1 MIIAFIGV
9 PVFAQDFDLLT
20 ESHYLPKYF
29 VKNQANTILNWT
41 VVIILGNGSQY
52 LSRLYD
58 NLSTRI
64 NMKKYIGLF
73 TLNLLLLLTAAG
85 QKKVSELTLVYDAS
99 ISSGSKEPK
108 MADALDGATTTV
120 YLKGNMSRTEM
131 VSALFSSTTIHDS
144 KAGTAVILRE
154 VSGQKIL
161 IRMTADNWTEKNKR
175 YNGMTFTDTKETK
188 SIAGYNCTK
197 AEARLADGTTFSV
210 YYTTDIIP
218 ENKDYDSQFKNLN
231 GLPLEYELVQ
241 GKLTIKYTV
250 SKINLNPVPASK
262 FDIPKSGYRE
272 LTYDESKK
280 MN

>member
-1 MIIAFIGV
+1 
-9 PVFAQDFDLLT
+9 
-20 ESHYLPKYF
+20 
-29 VKNQANTILNWT
+29 
-41 VVIILGNGSQY
+41 
-52 LSRLYD
+52 
-58 NLSTRI
+58 
-64 NMKKYIGLF
+64 MKKYIGLF

-85 QKKVSELTLVYDAS
+85 QKKVSELTLVYDAA

-120 YLKGNMSRTEM
+120 YLKGPMSRTEL

-144 KAGTAVILRE
+144 KTGTAVVLRE
-154 VSGQKIL
+154 VSGQKLL
-161 IRMTADNWTEKNKR
+161 IRMTAENWAEKNKR
-175 YNGMTFTDTKETK
+175 YSGITFTDTKETRT
-188 SIAGYNCTK
+188 IAGYKCTK
-197 AEARLADGTTFSV
+197 AEAKLADGTTFTV
-210 YYTTDIIP
+210 YYTTEIIP
-218 ENKDYDSQFKNLN
+218 ENKEYDSQFRNLN

-272 LTYDESKK
+272 MTYDESKK